1 MNGKN
6 CYDQSTDS
14 DIKQDK
20 EITKWTTGHGE
31 DYTTRCLLDC
41 KYIKSHYRR
50 MVVDLS
56 RYKELD
62 ADLKAIQQIEFIKYS
77 KNQNNQIVDNQSMF
91 VLTILQKFKETIV
104 TFLQESVTVS

>member
-1 MNGKN
+1 M
-6 CYDQSTDS
+6 
-14 DIKQDK
+14 
-20 EITKWTTGHGE
+20 
-31 DYTTRCLLDC
+31 
-41 KYIKSHYRR
+41 
-50 MVVDLS
+50 MVDLS